1 MYMFDF
7 PLSLTKMEFKMR
19 TQISTTRP
27 VREVNNVKVSVT
39 MPADMVAALKVA
51 GFQRRS
57 LGEDNFGMACL
68 VREAVE
74 EWLDR
79 EIHKSSLVSVQIQ

>member
-1 MYMFDF
+1 MRAQVSKF
-7 PLSLTKMEFKMR
+7 PSVQEAK
-19 TQISTTRP
+19 S
-27 VREVNNVKVSVT
+27 VRISVT

-57 LGEDNFGMACL
+57 LGDPHVGVSCL

-79 EIHKSSLVSVQIQ
+79 EINNAELITVQIQ